1 MITLVVTVS
10 RRWQNGAQGTK
21 GRTAGP
27 SWLAAA
33 PTEGTKTVSD
43 SPTFSLQKTQQKSS
57 QKGTDRPRKLSK
69 INMHTWQIAL
79 ASPATRQ
86 DVFLHTQRPL
96 SGKPSPPVHLDCST
110 DVICQ
115 VFQESGTLHSQ
126 GGKVLFDLSILLILF
141 AKWVHI
147 CVCCLLQNGGQKDLF
162 ILSTFRLKV

>member
-1 MITLVVTVS
+1 MIILVVTVS

-27 SWLAAA
+27 SSLAAA
-33 PTEGTKTVSD
+33 PAEGTKTVSD
-43 SPTFSLQKTQQKSS
+43 SPTFSVQKTQQKSS

-69 INMHTWQIAL
+69 INMHTGQIAL
-79 ASPATRQ
+79 ASPAARQ
-86 DVFLHTQRPL
+86 DVFPHTQRPL

-126 GGKVLFDLSILLILF
+126 GGKVLFLLILP

-162 ILSTFRLKV
+162 QLLGSKF